1 MVYIVNQHQQ
11 HYHDLISRKFPKS
24 SFGLNFSTD
33 LFRQILR
40 GLIRQVNPS
49 ALDINEARFDHRN
62 LINQKQGMD
71 IQNSGQQP
79 KREFGK

>member
-11 HYHDLISRKFPKS
+11 YYHDLISRKFPKS
-24 SFGLNFSTD
+24 SFGLTFSTD

-49 ALDINEARFDHRN
+49 ALDINETRFDHRN